1 MPDYVND
8 GAGRA
13 NDVMFENVD
22 TSELSLVRIDGKSQT
37 PGALVKGERS
47 DDFFRVHF
55 YVRNEDMERLGV
67 DMSNNKGK
75 SGFTRVSLRVW
86 TWQVV
91 PGSDATHRNVRLL
104 DADRTYNVGIPH
116 YDDEGKAVLNEK
128 GKMTYLQVP
137 IRAGDIADMY
147 AAVKANAAASK

>member
-8 GAGRA
+8 TGGRA
-13 NDVMFENVD
+13 NDVMFEGVE
-22 TSELSLVRIDGKSQT
+22 TSELSLVRIDGKSQV
-37 PGALVKGERS
+37 PGALAKGERS

-67 DMSNNKGK
+67 DMSNNRGK

-91 PGSDATHRNVRLL
+91 PGADATHRNVRLL
-104 DADRTYNVGIPH
+104 DADRAYNVGIPH
-116 YDDEGKAVLNEK
+116 YDQDGKPVLNEK

-137 IRAGDIADMY
+137 IKAGDIAAMY
-147 AAVKANAAASK
+147 AAVRANAVASK